1 MVVIKKIF
9 NNFARLFN
17 NFRLVGASNN
27 ILINNLDLS
36 IKNNSDACID
46 NNSDTDSD
54 NPVSVAP
61 VKGRSLWQDSY
72 YRLLKNKLAVFSFC
86 FLFIMVCL
94 ILLAPFIA
102 SYPYDDT
109 DWGAMLQ
116 APSWADGH
124 YFGTD
129 LLGRDIFARTLYG
142 GRMSLMVG
150 LVATI
155 VSVIIG
161 ITYGACAGFIGGRAD
176 SIMMRIVDILYAL
189 PFMFFV
195 ILLTVF
201 FGRNII
207 LIFIAIG
214 ATNWLD
220 LARIVRGQ
228 TLSLKNKEFIEAAH
242 ANGINTRKIIT
253 RHIIPNLLGIVVIY
267 VTLTIPATILAESV
281 LSFLGLGVQEP
292 DTSWGVLVNEGA
304 QNIEGAWW
312 ALVFPAF
319 FLSSTLMCLN
329 FIGDGLRDALDP
341 KDR

>member
-1 MVVIKKIF
+1 MT
-9 NNFARLFN
+9 NLFQYCL
-17 NFRLVGASNN
+17 RLVGAGNN
-27 ILINNLDLS
+27 ILVDY
-36 IKNNSDACID
+36 IKDAD
-46 NNSDTDSD
+46 DESEQS
-54 NPVSVAP
+54 
-61 VKGRSLWQDSY
+61 KYQHGRSLWQDSY
-72 YRLLKNKLAVFSFC
+72 LRLKKNKLAMFSFTT
-86 FLFIMVCL
+86 LGVITLL
-94 ILLAPFIA
+94 IILAPYII
-102 SYPYDDT
+102 SYPFDDT
-109 DWGAMLQ
+109 DWTAMLTP
-116 APSWADGH
+116 PSFETGH

-161 ITYGACAGFIGGRAD
+161 IIYGATAGFLGGRVD
-176 SIMMRIVDILYAL
+176 SVMMRIVDILYAL

-201 FGRNII
+201 FGRNIL

-228 TLSLKNKEFIEAAH
+228 TLSLKNKEFIEAAR
-242 ANGINTRKIIT
+242 ANGITTWKIII
-253 RHIIPNLLGIVVIY
+253 RHIIPNLLGIVIIY
-267 VTLTIPATILAESV
+267 ITLTIPATILAESV

-312 ALVFPAF
+312 ALVFPAM
-319 FLSSTLMCLN
+319 FLSLTLMCLN

>member
-1 MVVIKKIF
+1 MNKDPEELKEQ
-9 NNFARLFN
+9 FA
-17 NFRLVGASNN
+17 S
-27 ILINNLDLS
+27 
-36 IKNNSDACID
+36 
-46 NNSDTDSD
+46 
-54 NPVSVAP
+54 
-61 VKGRSLWQDSY
+61 RSLWQDSY
-72 YRLLKNKLAVFSFC
+72 YRLLKNKLAIASFII
-86 FLFIMVCL
+86 LGIIILL
-94 ILLAPFIA
+94 ILLAPYITK
-102 SYPYDDT
+102 YPFDDT
-109 DWGAMLQ
+109 DWAAMLQ
-116 APSWADGH
+116 APSFSNSH

-150 LVATI
+150 VVATI

-161 ITYGACAGFIGGRAD
+161 IIYGAAAGFLGGRVD
-176 SIMMRIVDILYAL
+176 NFMMRVVDILYAL

-201 FGRNII
+201 FGRNIL

-228 TLSLKNKEFIEAAH
+228 TLSLKNKEFIDAAR
-242 ANGINTRKIIT
+242 ASGSSTVKIICL
-253 RHIIPNLLGIVVIY
+253 HIIPNLLGIVVIY
-267 VTLTIPATILAESV
+267 ITLTIPATILAESV

-304 QNIEGAWW
+304 QNIQGAWW
-312 ALVFPAF
+312 TLVFPAM
-319 FLSSTLMCLN
+319 FLSITLMCLN